1 MTLSG
6 DWIQYNMIYSIKI
19 NSLKRDFP
27 FNIIILEEIRKIKK
41 SNIAQITESIYNRQ
55 ERGDGLEGFR
65 GRD

>member
-1 MTLSG
+1 MTLIG

-19 NSLKRDFP
+19 NSLKRGFP

-55 ERGDGLEGFR
+55 KSGDGLEGFR